1 MFAALLRPIISGERM
16 AESNVDDAP
25 NLSVIRYDSNRD
37 VVLRHA
43 DSIVVWDP
51 ETNHLIPLGKNQGT
65 ETRSR
70 RTNLCPTCRRPW
82 QGHPPASSQNGG
94 PNTSGQEPNFITNDY
109 FHMLARSLP
118 GSRQSSPPPSPPRR
132 LAQPV
137 RQTRSSRSRLASPIT
152 ATAPPP
158 PEAEFVSSRPA
169 PTTATGIS
177 STAFAQHYFSKFFT
191 VERELGRGGRG
202 VVLLVQHTLD
212 GVPLGHFACKRVP
225 IGDDHSWLEKVL
237 VEVQLLTQLSHQN
250 LVSYRHVWLED
261 FQINAFSPTVP
272 CAFILQQYC
281 NGGDLHN
288 YVCGDARS
296 TTTTQ
301 QIKER
306 FRRRS
311 KGEAELPTR
320 QQNEMKKLPFDEIY
334 SFFRDITAGLRFLHL
349 HGFIHRDLKP
359 SNCLLHRIGHE
370 TRVMVSDFGEAQY
383 EYIARKSTGATG
395 TISYCAPEVL
405 MKESDDGPFGNFT
418 FKSDIFSLGMILH
431 FLCFA
436 NLPYKASDVLHEEK
450 EDIDKL
456 REEIVT
462 WVGFDDQKRLRPEL
476 PIELYAFLKR
486 LLALNPDLRPSAEDV
501 NHGIS
506 TGRLSD
512 TFPGMGSRRR
522 SSTRENPEDLT
533 PGKRIQKLDTPV
545 QGNSPNR
552 GTHTS
557 GEQGLS
563 ERPRLFPRSQSRE
576 RVRMHRSKLSVD
588 TAIDDSPDD
597 DEDDTYNDYE
607 ANSHRATPDSS
618 EHSPTHDNH
627 LQSSSSVII
636 RPRPSVTSALPSP
649 THNGTNTDTKDP
661 LIQAPSPER
670 RPPQLLLPSPSH
682 HHPPPPPPLSSPLL
696 NFLTKPITSPTL
708 RAAILV
714 IKLLTTLQ
722 PCLSQGM
729 NATVVYPLLTLA
741 VVEFTLSPV
750 VYRLWTAVLL
760 LAIHGVAVA
769 VAWRNGVLCASST
782 GSSGSSGL
790 SSMRMPPTGS
800 WEGPWEGGGR
810 WHG

>member
-1 MFAALLRPIISGERM
+1 M
-16 AESNVDDAP
+16 AEPDLNDTP

-37 VVLRHA
+37 IVLRHA
-43 DSIVVWDP
+43 DSIVVLDP
-51 ETNHLIPLGKNQGT
+51 ETNHLIPLSKNQGV
-65 ETRSR
+65 EGRSHR
-70 RTNLCPTCRRPW
+70 NNLCPTCRRPW
-82 QGHPPASSQNGG
+82 QGHPPGGTQNGG
-94 PNTSGQEPNFITNDY
+94 PSPPGEEPNFITNDY

-118 GSRQSSPPPSPPRR
+118 GSRQPSPPSSPRRR

-137 RQTRSSRSRLASPIT
+137 RHTRPTRSRLVTPIT
-152 ATAPPP
+152 PTAPPP

-169 PTTATGIS
+169 PSTATGIS
-177 STAFAQHYFSKFFT
+177 STAFAQDYFSKFFT

-311 KGEAELPTR
+311 KGEAELPAR
-320 QQNEMKKLPFDEIY
+320 KQNEMKKLQFDEIY

-359 SNCLLHRIGHE
+359 SNCLLHRTGHE

-405 MKESDDGPFGNFT
+405 IKESDDGPFGNFT

-436 NLPYKASDVLHEEK
+436 NLPYKASDVLHEER
-450 EDIDKL
+450 EDIEKL

-462 WVGFDDQKRLRPEL
+462 WDGFDDQKRLRPEL
-476 PIELYAFLKR
+476 PPELYAFLKR
-486 LLALNPDLRPSAEDV
+486 LLAFNPDLRPSAEDV

-533 PGKRIQKLDTPV
+533 PGKRIQKLDTPT

-552 GTHTS
+552 TLHIG
-557 GEQGLS
+557 GEHGMAP
-563 ERPRLFPRSQSRE
+563 ERPRPFTRSRSRE
-576 RVRMHRSKLSVD
+576 RARTHRSKLSVD
-588 TAIDDSPDD
+588 TAIEDSPDD
-597 DEDDTYNDYE
+597 DEYSDHE
-607 ANSHRATPDSS
+607 ANGYRDTPDSS
-618 EHSPTHDNH
+618 DHSPSHDQN
-627 LQSSSSVII
+627 LQSSVVL
-636 RPRPSVTSALPSP
+636 RPRPYVTSALPSP
-649 THNGTNTDTKDP
+649 TYNGNDTKHAELFP
-661 LIQAPSPER
+661 TSAER
-670 RPPQLLLPSPSH
+670 RPQLLLPGPH
-682 HHPPPPPPLSSPLL
+682 HQPSSPIVR
-696 NFLTKPITSPTL
+696 FLSRSIASSTL
-708 RAAILV
+708 RAVVLV
-714 IKLLTTLQ
+714 VKLLSTLQ
-722 PCLSQGM
+722 PCMNQGM
-729 NATVVYPLLTLA
+729 NAPVVYPLIGLA
-741 VVEFTLSPV
+741 VFEFTLSPL
-750 VYRLWTAVLL
+750 VYRAWTLVVLS
-760 LAIHGVAVA
+760 AIHALTLGLALS
-769 VAWRNGVLCASST
+769 NNVLCAN
-782 GSSGSSGL
+782 GL
-790 SSMRMPPTGS
+790 PRAS
-800 WEGPWEGGGR
+800 WEGGWDD
-810 WHG
+810 